1 MTQGQ
6 GETTAC
12 IHQDR
17 SRPLRRSAPEGLDPH
32 VPAVFLQG
40 KQTKAGAVAGKGG
53 RARVSSHR
61 VSPPRANTD
70 PAGEKP
76 LQGEQGVQE
85 GEEGAGRRL
94 WIVRKQVK
102 KNLRL
107 EAVAS

>member
-1 MTQGQ
+1 MTKGQ
-6 GETTAC
+6 AS
-12 IHQDR
+12 ILQDR
-17 SRPLRRSAPEGLDPH
+17 SRPLRCSTPEGLDPH

-53 RARVSSHR
+53 RARLSSHR
-61 VSPPRANTD
+61 VSLPRANTD

-85 GEEGAGRRL
+85 GEEDAGRRL

-102 KNLRL
+102 KNPRL
-107 EAVAS
+107 KGVAS

>member
-1 MTQGQ
+1 M
-6 GETTAC
+6 
-12 IHQDR
+12 
-17 SRPLRRSAPEGLDPH
+17 
-32 VPAVFLQG
+32 
-40 KQTKAGAVAGKGG
+40 
-53 RARVSSHR
+53 SSHR

-76 LQGEQGVQE
+76 LQGEEGVQE